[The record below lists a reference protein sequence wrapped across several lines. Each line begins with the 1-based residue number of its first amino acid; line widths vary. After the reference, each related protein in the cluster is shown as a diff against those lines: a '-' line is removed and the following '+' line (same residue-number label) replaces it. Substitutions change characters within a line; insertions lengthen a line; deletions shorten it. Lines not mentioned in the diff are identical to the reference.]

1 MCVCVCVCVGGWD
14 GFSTLWNLVVFVKSD
29 FSSGMFAARG
39 NYAIAYEEKHL
50 PDIEEK
56 YRH

>member
-1 MCVCVCVCVGGWD
+1 VCVGGWD